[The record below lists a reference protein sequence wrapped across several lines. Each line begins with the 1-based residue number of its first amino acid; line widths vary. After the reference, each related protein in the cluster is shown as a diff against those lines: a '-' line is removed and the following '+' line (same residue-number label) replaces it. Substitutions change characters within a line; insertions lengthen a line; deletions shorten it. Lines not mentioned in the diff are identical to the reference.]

1 MDLPMIGGRCE
12 AYGCGAFD
20 FLPIKC
26 NGCQKFFCG
35 HHIILDA
42 HACASSNNDAALEG
56 QRYKG
61 KRCAFDGCQKPTLE
75 SVIVDTTNPEHRVV
89 AVCSHCSHAFCAT
102 WVVHYYMPP
111 CRPCL
116 VTHNFFLWSHR
127 HCLDHACS
135 MVPPAPTSSQRNP
148 EAHELLSKHFPA
160 KSSTVSTLSSLP
172 RQPTDP
178 KKLARLRA
186 VELMKMRH
194 HALPAD
200 PKDRT
205 LSIPHTQRL
214 HLKVIAVDDTPPTEK
229 IFWLRKVWHSS
240 QV

>member
-1 MDLPMIGGRCE
+1 
-12 AYGCGAFD
+12 
-20 FLPIKC
+20 
-26 NGCQKFFCG
+26 
-35 HHIILDA
+35 
-42 HACASSNNDAALEG
+42 
-56 QRYKG
+56 
-61 KRCAFDGCQKPTLE
+61 
-75 SVIVDTTNPEHRVV
+75 
-89 AVCSHCSHAFCAT
+89 
-102 WVVHYYMPP
+102 
-111 CRPCL
+111 
-116 VTHNFFLWSHR
+116 
-127 HCLDHACS
+127 

-160 KSSTVSTLSSLP
+160 KSSTVSNSLSSLP

-229 IFWLRKVWHSS
+229 IFWLRKV
-240 QV
+240 